1 MFGSLQQP
9 KVFLAGFFNPLPL
22 PRMQNFAFLSW
33 LGKMKL

>member
-22 PRMQNFAFLSW
+22 PQDAKFL
-33 LGKMKL
+33 LFYRG